1 MNIEEM
7 KKDFLLLSNNEIELK
22 YNKKY
27 DSIRKIC
34 NKLGVKKGAPKNNEK
49 FNSERTNKIIEK
61 CANKNYKF
69 IIFEN
74 DKYENSYTKFKL
86 ECEKDGYIWETNYN
100 KFINQNSGCHKCC
113 NQHKKDT
120 DEIKN
125 ILETINKKCTEQ
137 NYELLK
143 ICDNRM
149 MSKTKIILKCNKDG
163 YSWNTSLHHFIK
175 RNQCCPR
182 CIGRN
187 KTTQEAI
194 NEIEIKCIAKNYKFL
209 GFNVVYKNNK
219 SKFKLK
225 CIYNHTWETY
235 YANFMNNDRCC
246 PVCSESKGEKI
257 INEILNTQNIEYIR
271 EMKFDNCIYKRQLR
285 FDFYL
290 PKYNICIEFDG
301 IQHFE
306 PVKRF
311 GGEFYLN
318 EIIKKDSIKNKY
330 CEDNNIKL
338 IRIKYNQNTDD
349 IISVLNHILN

>member
-7 KKDFLLLSNNEIELK
+7 LNDFLFLTNNELELK

-27 DSIRKIC
+27 DTIRKIC
-34 NKLGVKKGAPKNNEK
+34 NKLGIKKGPPKNNDK
-49 FNSERTNKIIEK
+49 FISERTENIIKKCKNKK
-61 CANKNYKF
+61 YKLLN
-69 IIFEN
+69 FEN
-74 DKYENSYTKFKL
+74 GKYENSYTKFKL
-86 ECEKDGYIWETNYN
+86 ECNIDGYIWETNYN
-100 KFINQNSGCHKCC
+100 KFINQNTGCHKCY

-120 DEIKN
+120 NEIKN
-125 ILETINKKCTEQ
+125 ILETINKKCMDQ
-137 NYELLK
+137 NYELIK
-143 ICDNRM
+143 ICDNKM
-149 MSKTKIILKCNKDG
+149 TSKTKIILRCKKDD
-163 YSWNTSLHHFIK
+163 YSWNTTLNHFIN
-175 RNQCCPR
+175 RDQCCSR

-187 KTTQEAI
+187 KTTQEVI
-194 NEIEIKCIAKNYKFL
+194 NEIEIKCSSKNYTFL
-209 GFNVVYKNNK
+209 GFNDYYKNNK

-235 YANFMNNDRCC
+235 YSNFINNNRCC
-246 PVCSESKGEKI
+246 PTCSESRGEKI
-257 INEILNTQNIEYIR
+257 INDILNARNIEYIR
-271 EMKFDNCIYKRQLR
+271 EAKFDNCIYKRQLR

-290 PKYNICIEFDG
+290 PKFNTCIEFDG

-311 GGEFYLN
+311 GGEYYLS
-318 EIIKKDSIKNKY
+318 EIIKKDYIKNKY

>member
-1 MNIEEM
+1 
-7 KKDFLLLSNNEIELK
+7 
-22 YNKKY
+22 
-27 DSIRKIC
+27 
-34 NKLGVKKGAPKNNEK
+34 
-49 FNSERTNKIIEK
+49 
-61 CANKNYKF
+61 
-69 IIFEN
+69 
-74 DKYENSYTKFKL
+74 
-86 ECEKDGYIWETNYN
+86 
-100 KFINQNSGCHKCC
+100 
-113 NQHKKDT
+113 
-120 DEIKN
+120 
-125 ILETINKKCTEQ
+125 
-137 NYELLK
+137 
-143 ICDNRM
+143 M